1 MRVTAVAALVGIALA
16 GAVSLVA
23 DAAPGPGAERRAAA
37 FARATCMAAM
47 EDPAKVERIAKD
59 RGWTQLADRSSEQPS
74 FMTVIG
80 TWRIAQDDRSYLVS
94 IATSRNHGRPQN
106 ICTVVFESSELARAG
121 FFAAMSDG
129 WDLATITDIASPEWR
144 NEMHTVRSARPLDLV
159 LQMTSTPGGFVV
171 SMTLL
176 GTM

>member
-1 MRVTAVAALVGIALA
+1 MRITAVAALVGIALA
-16 GAVSLVA
+16 GAVALVA
-23 DAAPGPGAERRAAA
+23 DAASGPRAERRAAA

-47 EDPAKVERIAKD
+47 EDPAKVERMAKD
-59 RGWTQLADRSSEQPS
+59 RAWTQLTDRSSEQPG

-80 TWRIAQDDRSYLVS
+80 TWRAGQDDRSYLVS
-94 IATSRNHGRPQN
+94 VATSRKHGRPQN
-106 ICTVVFESSELARAG
+106 ICTVVLEDSTLARAA

-129 WDLATITDIASPEWR
+129 WDLATIADVASPELHH
-144 NEMHTVRSARPLDLV
+144 EMLTVRSARPLDLV
-159 LQMTSTPGGFVV
+159 LQMTSSPDGIVM

>member
-1 MRVTAVAALVGIALA
+1 
-16 GAVSLVA
+16 
-23 DAAPGPGAERRAAA
+23 
-37 FARATCMAAM
+37 MAAM
-47 EDPAKVERIAKD
+47 EDPAKVERMAKD

-80 TWRIAQDDRSYLVS
+80 IWRAGQDDRSYLVS
-94 IATSRNHGRPQN
+94 VATSRRHGRPQS
-106 ICTVVFESSELARAG
+106 ICTVVLEDSTLARAG

-129 WDLATITDIASPEWR
+129 WDLATIADIASPQWR

-159 LQMTSTPGGFVV
+159 LQMTSTPDGIIV